1 MANSFSIKTRRFL
14 VWCWVFW
21 CFLFCLISQIGQEEE
36 RWGSLPLGFESAGA
50 SHNAIRWLKAGAC
63 QPSSCR
69 RMLLRTRFPVGLS
82 AEVSVGTHGWVWFVF
97 LSPLIVGCN
106 LFWSKFFLYVLLL
119 HCHGRRRLW
128 LIGFVCV
135 LAGLE
140 RVTPLLL
147 GPPVNPAR
155 WCFGPWVM
163 GTAGGHRELVPNPGV
178 IWFLGLRWLSG

>member
-1 MANSFSIKTRRFL
+1 MAKSWCLPTFIFQEDVAPNMFSCRAQCGGECRHPWLGL
-14 VWCWVFW
+14 VWF
-21 CFLFCLISQIGQEEE
+21 G
-36 RWGSLPLGFESAGA
+36 
-50 SHNAIRWLKAGAC
+50 
-63 QPSSCR
+63 
-69 RMLLRTRFPVGLS
+69 
-82 AEVSVGTHGWVWFVF
+82 F

-119 HCHGRRRLW
+119 RCHGRRRLW

-163 GTAGGHRELVPNPGV
+163 GTAGGHREPVPNPGV